1 MRALWVGAG
10 AAIAST
16 WIGRVLRDVPQTLGA
31 SKERIAEVAE
41 GSPQYRGGTFHN
53 AEPARQFVP
62 DADPTSLLRGLLT
75 RQSAGGPQGEVPLE
89 IPELAG
95 PPADLAVTWFGHS
108 SVLVEVDGYRVLT
121 DPVWSDRCSPSR
133 VVGPHRQHPV
143 PVELSTLPALDAVV
157 ISHDHYDHLD
167 MDSIIALTRSQ
178 NAVFVV
184 PLGVGAHLRG
194 WGVSPTRVIELDWD
208 QSHQLGKLTLTCTQ
222 ARHFSGRSLTRNT
235 TLWASWVI
243 AGPQHKVFFGGDTG
257 YTKAFKV
264 IGDTYGPFDLTLLPV
279 GAYNTQWPDI
289 HMNPE
294 EAVQSHTDLNSLAS
308 DKSAPLLPIHW
319 ATFNLALHPWA
330 EPIERALSAAS
341 EQGVTVMVLKPGQR
355 TDVRQPAAP
364 DGWWRLS

>member
-16 WIGRVLRDVPQTLGA
+16 WIGRALRDVPQTLGA
-31 SKERIAEVAE
+31 SKGRIAEVAK

-53 AEPARQFVP
+53 AEPARQFSP
-62 DADPTSLLRGLLT
+62 DAETTTVVWDVIT
-75 RQSAGGPQGEVPLE
+75 RRSVGTPKGQVPLAV
-89 IPELAG
+89 PELSG
-95 PPADLAVTWFGHS
+95 PPADLAATWFGHS
-108 SVLVEVDGYRVLT
+108 SVLVEIDGYRVLT

-143 PVELSTLPALDAVV
+143 PVELSALPALDAVV

-194 WGVSPTRVIELDWD
+194 WGVSPARVIELDWD

-222 ARHFSGRSLTRNT
+222 ARHFSGRSIARNT
-235 TLWASWVI
+235 TLWASWAF
-243 AGPQHKVFFGGDTG
+243 AGPKHKVFFGGDTG

-279 GAYNTQWPDI
+279 GAYNTSWADI

-294 EAVQSHTDLNSLAS
+294 EAVQTHLDLATAQ
-308 DKSAPLLPIHW
+308 APLLPIHW

-330 EPIERALSAAS
+330 EPIERVLAAAE
-341 EQGVTVMVLKPGQR
+341 EQEVTVVAPRPGQR
-355 TDVRQPAAP
+355 ADARQPAAP
-364 DGWWRLS
+364 DGWWRLT